1 MEVGLWKKAIF
12 HGPRCKPALSV
23 LIKSTPYDAK
33 KTLRAFGL
41 DEDVDD
47 IIGDTFIQRSHIRDP
62 SEAACLAN
70 RARERARREFA
81 ERERERKGVS
91 EGARRLLHLFFKLL
105 ATSVA
110 PK

>member
-1 MEVGLWKKAIF
+1 MQE
-12 HGPRCKPALSV
+12 
-23 LIKSTPYDAK
+23 
-33 KTLRAFGL
+33 KTLRAFDL

-47 IIGDTFIQRSHIRDP
+47 IVGDTFIQRSHIRDP

-70 RARERARREFA
+70 REERASEKEVCR

-91 EGARRLLHLFFKLL
+91 EGAQRLLHLFFKLL